1 MKQGQTLCWC
11 VWCGTELVAG
21 GYCYCLD
28 IGCLCPACLPE
39 YARVVFRSCLVAGGC
54 DWRSYQPGIARRR
67 GCWTSRSAVCAA
79 CGAVRPMRRRA
90 RCWPTACAS
99 CARPDGSAGSL
110 RSCANTIMK
119 GDSIVMHPILSK
131 ASLREPDTERLNT
144 MLRVALTPL
153 QYETV
158 VAVYLHGHPQKEV
171 AIDRG
176 VSPASVCQLL
186 QRAERRVGRYL
197 GYL

>member
-1 MKQGQTLCWC
+1 
-11 VWCGTELVAG
+11 
-21 GYCYCLD
+21 
-28 IGCLCPACLPE
+28 
-39 YARVVFRSCLVAGGC
+39 
-54 DWRSYQPGIARRR
+54 
-67 GCWTSRSAVCAA
+67 
-79 CGAVRPMRRRA
+79 
-90 RCWPTACAS
+90 
-99 CARPDGSAGSL
+99 
-110 RSCANTIMK
+110 MK

-176 VSPASVCQLL
+176 VSPASVCKLL

>member
-1 MKQGQTLCWC
+1 
-11 VWCGTELVAG
+11 
-21 GYCYCLD
+21 
-28 IGCLCPACLPE
+28 
-39 YARVVFRSCLVAGGC
+39 
-54 DWRSYQPGIARRR
+54 
-67 GCWTSRSAVCAA
+67 
-79 CGAVRPMRRRA
+79 
-90 RCWPTACAS
+90 
-99 CARPDGSAGSL
+99 
-110 RSCANTIMK
+110 
-119 GDSIVMHPILSK
+119 MHPILSK

-153 QYETV
+153 PQYETV
-158 VAVYLHGHPQKEV
+158 VAVYLHGHPQKKEV

>member
-1 MKQGQTLCWC
+1 
-11 VWCGTELVAG
+11 
-21 GYCYCLD
+21 
-28 IGCLCPACLPE
+28 
-39 YARVVFRSCLVAGGC
+39 
-54 DWRSYQPGIARRR
+54 
-67 GCWTSRSAVCAA
+67 
-79 CGAVRPMRRRA
+79 
-90 RCWPTACAS
+90 
-99 CARPDGSAGSL
+99 
-110 RSCANTIMK
+110 
-119 GDSIVMHPILSK
+119 MHPILSK

-144 MLRVALTPL
+144 MLRVAL

>member
-1 MKQGQTLCWC
+1 
-11 VWCGTELVAG
+11 
-21 GYCYCLD
+21 
-28 IGCLCPACLPE
+28 
-39 YARVVFRSCLVAGGC
+39 
-54 DWRSYQPGIARRR
+54 
-67 GCWTSRSAVCAA
+67 
-79 CGAVRPMRRRA
+79 
-90 RCWPTACAS
+90 
-99 CARPDGSAGSL
+99 
-110 RSCANTIMK
+110 
-119 GDSIVMHPILSK
+119 MHPILSK
-131 ASLREPDTERLNT
+131 ASLRVSRMPERLNT

>member
-1 MKQGQTLCWC
+1 
-11 VWCGTELVAG
+11 
-21 GYCYCLD
+21 
-28 IGCLCPACLPE
+28 
-39 YARVVFRSCLVAGGC
+39 
-54 DWRSYQPGIARRR
+54 
-67 GCWTSRSAVCAA
+67 
-79 CGAVRPMRRRA
+79 
-90 RCWPTACAS
+90 
-99 CARPDGSAGSL
+99 
-110 RSCANTIMK
+110 MK

-131 ASLREPDTERLNT
+131 ASLREPERLNT

>member
-1 MKQGQTLCWC
+1 MRLA
-11 VWCGTELVAG
+11 ELSAG
-21 GYCYCLD
+21 YREAAARLD
-28 IGCLCPACLPE
+28 IQISRLRRLRRGTADAQTRAVLANRLRKLCE
-39 YARVVFRSCLVAGGC
+39 
-54 DWRSYQPGIARRR
+54 ARRQCRELALLCEHYYER
-67 GCWTSRSAVCAA
+67 GFYRY
-79 CGAVRPMRRRA
+79 
-90 RCWPTACAS
+90 AS
-99 CARPDGSAGSL
+99 
-110 RSCANTIMK
+110 
-119 GDSIVMHPILSK
+119 DSFQGLAPY
-131 ASLREPDTERLNT
+131 TERLNT

>member
-1 MKQGQTLCWC
+1 
-11 VWCGTELVAG
+11 
-21 GYCYCLD
+21 
-28 IGCLCPACLPE
+28 
-39 YARVVFRSCLVAGGC
+39 
-54 DWRSYQPGIARRR
+54 
-67 GCWTSRSAVCAA
+67 
-79 CGAVRPMRRRA
+79 
-90 RCWPTACAS
+90 
-99 CARPDGSAGSL
+99 
-110 RSCANTIMK
+110 MK

-171 AIDRG
+171 AIDRD

>member
-1 MKQGQTLCWC
+1 MRLA
-11 VWCGTELVAG
+11 ELSAG
-21 GYCYCLD
+21 YREAAGLLD
-28 IGCLCPACLPE
+28 IQISRLRRLRRGTADAQTRAVLANRLRKLCE
-39 YARVVFRSCLVAGGC
+39 
-54 DWRSYQPGIARRR
+54 ARRQCR
-67 GCWTSRSAVCAA
+67 
-79 CGAVRPMRRRA
+79 
-90 RCWPTACAS
+90 
-99 CARPDGSAGSL
+99 SL

-176 VSPASVCQLL
+176 VSRQACASCCSGPS
-186 QRAERRVGRYL
+186 AAWDGIWGTYN
-197 GYL
+197 Y

>member
-1 MKQGQTLCWC
+1 
-11 VWCGTELVAG
+11 
-21 GYCYCLD
+21 
-28 IGCLCPACLPE
+28 
-39 YARVVFRSCLVAGGC
+39 
-54 DWRSYQPGIARRR
+54 
-67 GCWTSRSAVCAA
+67 
-79 CGAVRPMRRRA
+79 
-90 RCWPTACAS
+90 
-99 CARPDGSAGSL
+99 
-110 RSCANTIMK
+110 
-119 GDSIVMHPILSK
+119 MHPILSK

-186 QRAERRVGRYL
+186 QRAERRVVRYL

>member
-1 MKQGQTLCWC
+1 
-11 VWCGTELVAG
+11 
-21 GYCYCLD
+21 
-28 IGCLCPACLPE
+28 
-39 YARVVFRSCLVAGGC
+39 
-54 DWRSYQPGIARRR
+54 
-67 GCWTSRSAVCAA
+67 
-79 CGAVRPMRRRA
+79 
-90 RCWPTACAS
+90 
-99 CARPDGSAGSL
+99 
-110 RSCANTIMK
+110 MK

-176 VSPASVCQLL
+176 VSPLL

>member
-1 MKQGQTLCWC
+1 
-11 VWCGTELVAG
+11 
-21 GYCYCLD
+21 
-28 IGCLCPACLPE
+28 
-39 YARVVFRSCLVAGGC
+39 
-54 DWRSYQPGIARRR
+54 
-67 GCWTSRSAVCAA
+67 
-79 CGAVRPMRRRA
+79 
-90 RCWPTACAS
+90 
-99 CARPDGSAGSL
+99 
-110 RSCANTIMK
+110 MK

-158 VAVYLHGHPQKEV
+158 VAVYLHGQKEV

>member
-1 MKQGQTLCWC
+1 MVERDLRC
-11 VWCGTELVAG
+11 VLPVVRRMRRSRSVRVRQLHKLPVIADLQAG
-21 GYCYCLD
+21 GLHFVPGGD
-28 IGCLCPACLPE
+28 H
-39 YARVVFRSCLVAGGC
+39 VADKCGKAGDGGKI
-54 DWRSYQPGIARRR
+54 QHEFI
-67 GCWTSRSAVCAA
+67 
-79 CGAVRPMRRRA
+79 RPQ
-90 RCWPTACAS
+90 
-99 CARPDGSAGSL
+99 
-110 RSCANTIMK
+110 
-119 GDSIVMHPILSK
+119 
-131 ASLREPDTERLNT
+131 RLNT

>member
-1 MKQGQTLCWC
+1 
-11 VWCGTELVAG
+11 
-21 GYCYCLD
+21 
-28 IGCLCPACLPE
+28 
-39 YARVVFRSCLVAGGC
+39 
-54 DWRSYQPGIARRR
+54 
-67 GCWTSRSAVCAA
+67 
-79 CGAVRPMRRRA
+79 
-90 RCWPTACAS
+90 
-99 CARPDGSAGSL
+99 
-110 RSCANTIMK
+110 MK

-176 VSPASVCQLL
+176 VSLASVCQLL

>member
-1 MKQGQTLCWC
+1 
-11 VWCGTELVAG
+11 
-21 GYCYCLD
+21 
-28 IGCLCPACLPE
+28 
-39 YARVVFRSCLVAGGC
+39 
-54 DWRSYQPGIARRR
+54 
-67 GCWTSRSAVCAA
+67 
-79 CGAVRPMRRRA
+79 
-90 RCWPTACAS
+90 
-99 CARPDGSAGSL
+99 
-110 RSCANTIMK
+110 
-119 GDSIVMHPILSK
+119 MHPILSK

-158 VAVYLHGHPQKEV
+158 GHPQKEV

>member
-1 MKQGQTLCWC
+1 
-11 VWCGTELVAG
+11 
-21 GYCYCLD
+21 
-28 IGCLCPACLPE
+28 
-39 YARVVFRSCLVAGGC
+39 
-54 DWRSYQPGIARRR
+54 
-67 GCWTSRSAVCAA
+67 
-79 CGAVRPMRRRA
+79 
-90 RCWPTACAS
+90 
-99 CARPDGSAGSL
+99 
-110 RSCANTIMK
+110 
-119 GDSIVMHPILSK
+119 MHPILSK

-186 QRAERRVGRYL
+186 QRPNAAWGGIWGTYND
-197 GYL
+197 

>member
-1 MKQGQTLCWC
+1 
-11 VWCGTELVAG
+11 
-21 GYCYCLD
+21 
-28 IGCLCPACLPE
+28 
-39 YARVVFRSCLVAGGC
+39 
-54 DWRSYQPGIARRR
+54 
-67 GCWTSRSAVCAA
+67 
-79 CGAVRPMRRRA
+79 
-90 RCWPTACAS
+90 
-99 CARPDGSAGSL
+99 
-110 RSCANTIMK
+110 MK
-119 GDSIVMHPILSK
+119 GDSLVLHPILSK

>member
-1 MKQGQTLCWC
+1 
-11 VWCGTELVAG
+11 
-21 GYCYCLD
+21 
-28 IGCLCPACLPE
+28 
-39 YARVVFRSCLVAGGC
+39 
-54 DWRSYQPGIARRR
+54 
-67 GCWTSRSAVCAA
+67 
-79 CGAVRPMRRRA
+79 
-90 RCWPTACAS
+90 
-99 CARPDGSAGSL
+99 
-110 RSCANTIMK
+110 
-119 GDSIVMHPILSK
+119 MHPILSK

-176 VSPASVCQLL
+176 VSQLL

>member
-1 MKQGQTLCWC
+1 
-11 VWCGTELVAG
+11 
-21 GYCYCLD
+21 
-28 IGCLCPACLPE
+28 
-39 YARVVFRSCLVAGGC
+39 
-54 DWRSYQPGIARRR
+54 
-67 GCWTSRSAVCAA
+67 
-79 CGAVRPMRRRA
+79 
-90 RCWPTACAS
+90 
-99 CARPDGSAGSL
+99 
-110 RSCANTIMK
+110 MK

-186 QRAERRVGRYL
+186 QRAERRPGQKRL
-197 GYL
+197 GYKALVAHVKQAHRLRVSEHFKRPVTLRFFHLVKPQLRVELF